1 MNVDNKTILFE
12 SIVNNILLNNGHD
25 DGFESQFLTF
35 GDKSD
40 VCKRAQFIYKLEIYF
55 YEIYH
60 NTIKDDMAGILEDI
74 KLIKYAI
81 HKTHP
86 KITEVQNLNKDDIIG
101 LFYDDVM
108 NFNCKIP
115 KEYEPYIKE
124 ITTPCQLKSKASEDW
139 VPGLAAKM
147 LP

>member
-1 MNVDNKTILFE
+1 MNVDNKPILFE

-25 DGFESQFLTF
+25 DGFESQFLT
-35 GDKSD
+35 GSEKTD
-40 VCKRAQFIYKLEIYF
+40 VCKRAHFIYKLEIYF

-60 NTIKDDMAGILEDI
+60 NTIKNDMAGVLKDI
-74 KLIKYAI
+74 DLIKYAV
-81 HKTHP
+81 HKKYP
-86 KITEVQNLNKDDIIG
+86 EIKEVQNLNKDDIIG
-101 LFYDDVM
+101 LIYDDVI
-108 NFNCKIP
+108 NFNCKTP
-115 KEYEPYIKE
+115 EYYEPYIKE